1 MGTINNVPSDFK
13 SLPLTT
19 RNYTQDKVLLT
30 EKMDYLAHDINTTHQ
45 YLINVSVLHQ
55 LCHIH
60 QCMFKAC
67 PHSVK
72 QRWVNM

>member
-1 MGTINNVPSDFK
+1 MGTIMFLQISK
-13 SLPLTT
+13 AYPLQQETT
-19 RNYTQDKVLLT
+19 HKVLLT

-67 PHSVK
+67 PHPVK
-72 QRWVNM
+72 QPWVNM